1 MDRKKSAVKMAKA
14 LAAFKFRRLVK
25 NIMEPSDCDEIL
37 M

>member
-1 MDRKKSAVKMAKA
+1 MDRKKSAVKMAKT

-25 NIMEPSDCDEIL
+25 HFMEPTDCDEIL